1 MKIQDI
7 LFRVDSGEIALPEFQ
22 RGFVWNRTQ
31 VRSLVDS
38 LYRRH
43 PVGSLLTWSTGRAN
57 TPAHRGEMPV
67 PVNVKLLLDGQ
78 QRVTSLYGVIRGAPP
93 PFFEGDGGAFSGL
106 HFDLKDEAFEFYAPV
121 RMRDNPRW
129 VSVTELMKPGSL
141 GRLIGLIHTNED
153 LQQNAEQYTARLN
166 SLAQITDVD
175 LHVED
180 IAGEDK
186 NVDIV
191 VDIFNKVNSNG
202 TKLSKGDLALAKI
215 CAEWSEARAELKRR
229 LAKWEAAGYKFKL
242 EWLLRCVNAIATG
255 DAVFSALNDV
265 GVDDISVGLEKSEKH
280 VDYLLNLVSSRLGL
294 DHDRVLGSRYS
305 FPLMV
310 KYLESKGGQIRDA
323 RERDRLLFWYTHTLL
338 WGRYSGSTETVLSQ
352 DLQAVSQDGGGLDKL
367 IENLRRN
374 RGDLRIAPSDF
385 AGSTI
390 GARFYPL
397 LYMLTRIY
405 HARDWNSDLELSSHM
420 LGKHSSLELHHIF
433 PKSKLKEYGYDRGE
447 VNALANFTFLT
458 RESNRLISNENPDA
472 YIRRFMSQNPG
483 AIESHWIPT
492 DDPDLWKI
500 ENYRDFLT
508 ARQKLLAEA
517 ANELLE
523 SLNSGSLAASSRI
536 GDGEVAIGGAVN
548 DEEHQILLD
557 INVWVV
563 GQELPEGEVGYELV
577 TEESGELQ
585 AVLDL
590 AWPDGVQE
598 GLSQPVALLIDEDA
612 EIESIANQAGF
623 RVYTNVESL
632 KRYIRQDILALDP
645 AAD

>member
-229 LAKWEAAGYKFKL
+229 LAKWEKAGYNFKL

-310 KYLESKGGQIRDA
+310 KYVESKGGQIRDA

-405 HARDWNSDLELSSHM
+405 HARDWNSGLELSAHM
-420 LGKHSSLELHHIF
+420 LGNHSSLELHHIF

-563 GQELPEGEVGYELV
+563 GRELPEGEVGYELV